1 MAAAALGCLL
11 LFLVLAF
18 AGTVQWALSL
28 FQTGVFG
35 LGIVC
40 AIRGRLRPNPIALA
54 LAAVVAWA
62 GIQLW
67 AGTTVYRFVTVNALV
82 HWSSYLVLF
91 LVASEALA
99 DPEIRRK
106 FLHAV
111 LYAGFG
117 VAVLSTVQY
126 FTSDGTIYWIF
137 RPRAGR
143 PFGPFVDPDHYAAF
157 VELILPLSIHA
168 AGRDREKFWLYTA
181 MTGVLYASVIAGA
194 SRTGAALVT
203 VEILALPWFGRRRSA
218 AVQVIALSVLCAGI
232 STAVVGWDVLWK
244 RFQDSDP
251 FRYRR
256 EIAVSTVAMIRQR
269 PWLGFGLG
277 TYEVVYPEF
286 ASFDVGL
293 TVDHAHDDWAEW
305 AAEGGIPMLLLML
318 GIAAA
323 GLRPALRF
331 GWPLGIYAVFLH
343 ALVDFPMQ
351 IPAIAALLFA
361 LLAAAWVECRPL
373 SGAPDRRR
381 EGPVKLG
388 QPLPI
393 PVSSHPKQV
402 VVARAGD
409 GPE

>member
-1 MAAAALGCLL
+1 MAAIALGCLL
-11 LFLVLAF
+11 LFTVLAI
-18 AGTVQWALSL
+18 AGTVQWALTIL
-28 FQTGVFG
+28 QTGVFS
-35 LGIVC
+35 LGIVG
-40 AIRGRLRPNPIALA
+40 AIRGRLRWSPVALA
-54 LAAVVAWA
+54 LAAAAAWA

-67 AGTTVYRFVTVNALV
+67 AGTTVYRFATVNALV
-82 HWSSYLVLF
+82 NWSAYLVLY

-99 DPEIRRK
+99 DAGTRRR
-106 FLHAV
+106 FLQAV

-126 FTSDGTIYWIF
+126 FTSDGAIYWF
-137 RPRAGR
+137 FHPRAGR

-203 VEILALPWFGRRRSA
+203 VEILVLPWLGRHRNAAAKLIAMSA
-218 AVQVIALSVLCAGI
+218 LCAGI
-232 STAVVGWDVLWK
+232 ATAVVGWDVLWK
-244 RFQDSDP
+244 RFQDADP

-256 EIAVSTVAMIRQR
+256 EIAISTVEMIRQR

-293 TVDHAHDDWAEW
+293 IVDHAHDDWAEW
-305 AAEGGIPMLLLML
+305 AAEGGIPILLLML

-323 GLRPALRF
+323 GFRPALRHA
-331 GWPLGIYAVFLH
+331 WALGIYAVFLH
-343 ALVDFPMQ
+343 SLVDFPMQ
-351 IPAIAALLFA
+351 IPAIAALLFT
-361 LLAAAWVECRPL
+361 LLAAL
-373 SGAPDRRR
+373 
-381 EGPVKLG
+381 
-388 QPLPI
+388 
-393 PVSSHPKQV
+393 
-402 VVARAGD
+402 ARS
-409 GPE
+409 